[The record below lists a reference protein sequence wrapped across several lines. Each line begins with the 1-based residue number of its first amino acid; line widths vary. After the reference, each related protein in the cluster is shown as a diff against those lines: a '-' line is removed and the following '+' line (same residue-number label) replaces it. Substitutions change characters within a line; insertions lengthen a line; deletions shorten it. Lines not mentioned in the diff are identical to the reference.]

1 MNKVLDT
8 VESHDLGTDGTLA
21 GRKALMKHN
30 EQRDRKSIIAWRDTS
45 LNSNVNDNAIINEDY
60 FDSVLNNLNQPWLL
74 KKDDMKIGMNE

>member
-1 MNKVLDT
+1 
-8 VESHDLGTDGTLA
+8 
-21 GRKALMKHN
+21 MKHN
-30 EQRDRKSIIAWRDTS
+30 KKRDRKSIITWRDTS